1 MSSNE
6 ATIRTLAHQL
16 WEAEGKPDGQAQEH
30 WARAVEL
37 AKESDSAKQNPSKR
51 SIDPSEATGPSEP
64 AQPDQT

>member
-1 MSSNE
+1 MSRE
-6 ATIRTLAHQL
+6 ETIRTLAHQL
-16 WEAEGKPDGQAQEH
+16 WEEEGKPDGRAQEH

-37 AKESDSAKQNPSKR
+37 ATHANKSEQAHPKR